1 MKHFFKIPMNGKI
14 SVTLAGCGGTGS
26 QVLVTLARL
35 DTALRGLGGEGLKV
49 DCYDPDKVSE
59 ANAGRQSF
67 YDCDIGRNKAEV
79 LVNRLRMCFPGFE
92 AEGYPGAFE
101 GIMNCSILISCVDS
115 RKARREIVSRRGD
128 RWTSLYHIDCGNGS
142 NFGQVILGDGSKELP
157 WPEKDVPE
165 LIAEGPED
173 DTPSCSMAE
182 ALEKQELFVNDY
194 AARIAGTLLWNLL
207 RHGCTEI
214 RGAYFNL
221 DPIAVNPIRIEDRT
235 NKTNRTNRTNRKVK
249 RNE

>member
-1 MKHFFKIPMNGKI
+1 MIHYFKIPINGKI

-35 DTALRGLGGEGLKV
+35 DTALRGLGGDGLKV
-49 DCYDPDKVSE
+49 DVFDPDKVSE

-92 AEGYPGAFE
+92 AKAHPVKFDQ
-101 GIMNCSILISCVDS
+101 IFDFSILITCVDS
-115 RKARREIVSRRGD
+115 RKSRREIFKLRRKSRP
-128 RWTSLYHIDCGNGS
+128 SLYHIDCGNGS
-142 NFGQVILGDGSKELP
+142 NYGQVILGDGSPELP
-157 WPEKDVPE
+157 WPEQAAPE
-165 LIAEGPED
+165 LIAKGPED

-182 ALEKQELFVNDY
+182 ALERQELFVNDY

-214 RGAYFNL
+214 RGAYYNL
-221 DPIAVNPIRIEDRT
+221 DPIAVNPIKIEDIPAKPEKKKSRKG
-235 NKTNRTNRTNRKVK
+235 KTR
-249 RNE
+249 

>member
-1 MKHFFKIPMNGKI
+1 MIHYFKIPMNGKI

-35 DTALRGLGGEGLKV
+35 DTALRGLGGDGLKV

-92 AEGYPGAFE
+92 AKAHPVKFDKIFDFG
-101 GIMNCSILISCVDS
+101 ILITCVDS
-115 RKARREIVSRRGD
+115 RKARREIFELRRNH
-128 RWTSLYHIDCGNGS
+128 RPSLYHIDCGNGP
-142 NFGQVILGDGSKELP
+142 NFGQVILGDGSPELP

-221 DPIAVNPIRIEDRT
+221 DPIAVNPIRIEDRPD
-235 NKTNRTNRTNRKVK
+235 KPDRTNRTNRKVK
-249 RNE
+249 K